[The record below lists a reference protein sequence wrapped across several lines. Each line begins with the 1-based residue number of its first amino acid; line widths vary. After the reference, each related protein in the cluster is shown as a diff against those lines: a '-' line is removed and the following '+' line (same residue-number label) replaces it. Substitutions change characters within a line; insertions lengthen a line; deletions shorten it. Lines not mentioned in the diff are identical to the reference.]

1 MSTLSKELDRYLS
14 VRRGLGYELR
24 STERI
29 LQRFVAFAERQD
41 ADHITAR
48 LFLRWQ
54 ETIGPAAPQTRAG
67 HLGAVRPFAA
77 WLHSLDPTHEVL
89 PGSLVP
95 YRRRRPLPYI
105 YSAENIRRIVDA
117 ASTLPS
123 INGIRPLTCAVLFGL
138 LAVTGMR
145 VSEALALDADDVD
158 LEAGVLTVRRG
169 KRGKTRLLPLAG
181 STTAHLAAYATER
194 DRLLGYRSEA
204 FFVSE
209 RGTRLTDCGARYNFA
224 VVCQRIG
231 LRPATKFNRHGRG
244 PRIHDL
250 RHSFA
255 VRTLI
260 DWYRTGKDPAR
271 EMLKLSTYLGHADP
285 ANTYWYIEAVPELLE
300 LAAAR
305 FERFATAPSGEQS

>member
-14 VRRGLGYELR
+14 IRRGLGYGLR
-24 STERI
+24 TTERI
-29 LQRFVAFAERQD
+29 LRRFVTFAEQRSALHVT
-41 ADHITAR
+41 AD

-54 ETIGPAAPQTRAG
+54 ETIGPATPQTRAG

-77 WLHSLDPTHEVL
+77 WLHSLDPAHEVL
-89 PGSLVP
+89 PGSLAP
-95 YRRRRPLPYI
+95 CRRRRPLPHI
-105 YSAENIRRIVDA
+105 YSAEDIRHIVDA
-117 ASTLPS
+117 AAALPS
-123 INGIRPLTCAVLFGL
+123 INGIRPLTCAALFGL
-138 LAVTGMR
+138 LAITGMR
-145 VSEALALDADDVD
+145 VSEALALDAGDVD
-158 LEAGVLTVRRG
+158 LKAGVLTVRRG
-169 KRGKTRLLPLAG
+169 KLGKTRLLPLAG
-181 STTAHLAAYATER
+181 STTAHLAAYAAER
-194 DRLLGYRSEA
+194 DQLLGFHSEA
-204 FFVSE
+204 FFVSD

-231 LRPATKFNRHGRG
+231 LRPTTKFNRHGRG

-300 LAAAR
+300 LASR
-305 FERFATAPSGEQS
+305 RATGTLSGEMMP